1 MGQQSSSGRH
11 RDCSPAY
18 RLTLRAPPDGVP
30 GGVKLRRLLK
40 ALLRRFGLRRLSV
53 EAVPAVAPAPAK
65 GCVGDAEQ
73 TCGSI
78 DSRATLL
85 MRRGGG

>member
-30 GGVKLRRLLK
+30 DGVKLRRLLK
-40 ALLRRFGLRRLSV
+40 ALLRRFGLRCLSV
-53 EAVPAVAPAPAK
+53 EEVPAAAPAEARSGAGDVEPAR
-65 GCVGDAEQ
+65 
-73 TCGSI
+73 GSMG
-78 DSRATLL
+78 SGAALS
-85 MRRGGG
+85 MRRVGG